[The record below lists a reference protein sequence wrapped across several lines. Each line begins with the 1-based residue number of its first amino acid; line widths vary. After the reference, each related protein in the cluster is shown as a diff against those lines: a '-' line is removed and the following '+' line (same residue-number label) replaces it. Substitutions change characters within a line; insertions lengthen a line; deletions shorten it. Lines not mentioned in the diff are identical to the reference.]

1 MKDCYRE
8 QKALIKKLHFDT
20 KIDDIPVTGRSLNYY
35 LKSLFVDFKNK
46 TDLIKYLK
54 SKKFVDIGS
63 GVNHIYNKSLL
74 YELIH
79 KKYKAYGLDIAKVD
93 KNKHYL
99 QKSIFT
105 TKIQSNSCDIL
116 AINNLLYFHL
126 HKKNQIKRALKEMH
140 RILKKDG
147 ELRIFPIFYGNYY
160 LGDEDLK
167 EFINKFFFIRILNP
181 KNLRNENP
189 IFLIDNEII
198 KGSQKVGIQECKIM
212 EKLNSKVVIFKKFN

>member
-1 MKDCYRE
+1 MKDCYRKE
-8 QKALIKKLHFDT
+8 KALIKRLHFDT
-20 KIDDIPVTGRSLNYY
+20 KIDHIPVTGRSLNYY

-46 TDLIKYLK
+46 NDLIKFLK
-54 SKKFVDIGS
+54 GKKFVDIGS
-63 GVNHIYNKSLL
+63 GINHIYNKALL
-74 YELIH
+74 HKLIH

-105 TKIQSNSCDIL
+105 TKIPSNSCDML

-167 EFINKFFFIRILNP
+167 EFINKLFFIRILSP
-181 KNLRNENP
+181 KNLRNEIP
-189 IFLIDNEII
+189 IFLIDGEVV
-198 KGSQKVGIQECKIM
+198 KGDKQVGIGECKIM
-212 EKLNSKVVIFKKFN
+212 ERLDSKTVIFKKC

>member
-1 MKDCYRE
+1 MNYRE
-8 QKALIKKLHFDT
+8 QKALIKRLHFDT
-20 KIDDIPVTGRSLNYY
+20 KIDHIPITGRSLNYY

-46 TDLIKYLK
+46 NDLIKYLK
-54 SKKFVDIGS
+54 DKKFVDIGS
-63 GVNHIYNKSLL
+63 GINHIYDKALL
-74 YELIH
+74 HALIH

-105 TKIQSNSCDIL
+105 TKIPSNSCDML

-147 ELRIFPIFYGNYY
+147 KMRIFPIFYGNYY

-167 EFINKFFFIRILNP
+167 EFINKLFFIRILSP
-181 KNLRNENP
+181 KNLRNEIP
-189 IFLIDNEII
+189 IFLIDGEVV
-198 KGSQKVGIQECKIM
+198 KGDKQVGIGECKIM
-212 EKLNSKVVIFKKFN
+212 ERLNSKTVIFKKC

>member
-8 QKALIKKLHFDT
+8 QKALIKRLHFDT
-20 KIDDIPVTGRSLNYY
+20 KIDHIPVTGRSLNYY
-35 LKSLFVDFKNK
+35 LKSIFVDFKNK
-46 TDLIKYLK
+46 NDLIKYLK
-54 SKKFVDIGS
+54 GKKFVDIGS
-63 GVNHIYNKSLL
+63 GINHIYDKALL
-74 YELIH
+74 YKLIH

-105 TKIQSNSCDIL
+105 TKIPRNSCDML

-126 HKKNQIKRALKEMH
+126 HKTSQIKRALKEMH

-167 EFINKFFFIRILNP
+167 EFINKLFFIRILSP
-181 KNLRNENP
+181 KNLRNEIP
-189 IFLIDNEII
+189 IFLIDNEVV
-198 KGSQKVGIQECKIM
+198 KGDKQVGIGECKIM
-212 EKLNSKVVIFKKFN
+212 ERLDSKTVIFKKY